1 MFQKNEDYEYLP
13 PTVKAFMAKSSKMS
27 LWMLYA
33 TLALFLAFLIWAAF
47 SEVDDVTVGTGK
59 VVPSKHVQVIDNL
72 EGGILKEILVSEGQ
86 IVQKN
91 QILLRLENVAA
102 KEKYRENQENYI
114 RFLAMKERLNAQ
126 IEGKL
131 YQPSQEV
138 LSKKPAIAT
147 EQVRYFKTQT
157 EKTNSEI
164 EIASHETEQRRQDLE
179 NQKAQLNKFQA
190 QYEITEKQI
199 AIKEPLAQKQLVS
212 QIDYLNLKRELEEQ
226 KGQMNSLR
234 TAIPKADAAFK
245 EAEKIA
251 KQIRFKFRDERLA
264 ELKDVEQKLQD
275 VRAVLET
282 DKDRVTRT
290 DIRSPVY
297 GIVKLL
303 KTKTIG
309 GTIAPGADL
318 IEVVPLDDYLLIEAN
333 VLPADVAFL
342 RPGLDAMVKVTAYD
356 FSIYGGLKAKLENV
370 SADSIVD
377 EKGQSFFK
385 IQLRTEKNYLQKDGK
400 KMPIISGMQVTTH
413 VFTGKKTILTYLL
426 KPFVKAKYDALRE
439 R

>member
-1 MFQKNEDYEYLP
+1 MSQKNEDYDYLP
-13 PTVKAFMAKSSKMS
+13 PTVKAFLGKSSRVS
-27 LWMLYA
+27 FWMLYT
-33 TLALFLAFLIWAAF
+33 TLALFTVFLMWAAF
-47 SEVDDVTVGTGK
+47 SEVEEVTVGIGK

-86 IVQKN
+86 IVKKD

-126 IEGKL
+126 IEGKI
-131 YQPSQEV
+131 YVPSPEV
-138 LSKKPAIAT
+138 LSKNSVLAT
-147 EQVRYFKTQT
+147 EQARYFNTQT
-157 EKTNSEI
+157 EKLNSEM
-164 EIASHETEQRRQDLE
+164 EIAFQEVEQRKQDLE
-179 NQKAQLNKFQA
+179 NQKAQLRKFQA
-190 QYEITEKQI
+190 QYEITEKQV
-199 AIKEPLAQKQLVS
+199 AIKEPLAKKQLVS

-234 TAIPKADAAFK
+234 TFIPKAESEHK
-245 EAEKIA
+245 QAEKVA
-251 KQIRFKFRDERLA
+251 KQIQFKFRDEHLA
-264 ELKDVEQKLQD
+264 ELKDVEQKFQD
-275 VRAVLET
+275 VKSALET

-297 GIVKLL
+297 GIVKLI
-303 KTKTIG
+303 KSKTIG
-309 GTIAPGADL
+309 GAIEPGADL

-356 FSIYGGLKAKLENV
+356 YSVYGGLKAKLINV
-370 SADSIVD
+370 SADAIVD

-385 IQLRTEKNYLQKDGK
+385 IQLRTGKNYLQKEGR

-413 VFTGKKTILTYLL
+413 VFTGKKTILNYLL